1 MDLSRMTNPADGSPG
16 SGEAASGRDGNGR
29 EGNDREVSEL
39 ASANPAPVI
48 AALLKKRG
56 VMELTSFGMSMY
68 PLIREGDI
76 SRFVR
81 VNAESLAVGDICL
94 FVSGSVVLT
103 GHRLVE
109 IQGGDGDRQ
118 YVFCGDTSYAPDDP
132 VGPESILGLWT
143 GVKRGRM
150 AARAGR
156 TRSSR
161 DALAAEKGGRING
174 RKTVAAASGRTSFER
189 RGSNREKAEDE
200 TVTGDGLERS
210 EHGSQRNE
218 WLTPRHMQ
226 ARLLRFLILRFPI
239 ARKFTRRLG
248 VWSMARK
255 SIYRTGLK

>member
-1 MDLSRMTNPADGSPG
+1 MLDLSRMNNPSDGLPG
-16 SGEAASGRDGNGR
+16 SAEAASGRDGNGR
-29 EGNDREVSEL
+29 DRREQEL
-39 ASANPAPVI
+39 IEHASSNPAPVI

-56 VMELTSFGMSMY
+56 FMELTSFGMSMY

-94 FVSGSVVLT
+94 FVSGSGILT
-103 GHRLVE
+103 GHRLVDIRGE
-109 IQGGDGDRQ
+109 DGARQ

-143 GVKRGRM
+143 GVKRGRL
-150 AARAGR
+150 AARV
-156 TRSSR
+156 RSSR
-161 DALAAEKGGRING
+161 DSAAAEKGGRING
-174 RKTVAAASGRTSFER
+174 RKTMAAASGGTSFER
-189 RGSNREKAEDE
+189 RGSNRGKAEDE
-200 TVTGDGLERS
+200 TAAGDALERG
-210 EHGSQRNE
+210 EHGSQGNK

-239 ARKFTRRLG
+239 ARKFTRKLG

-255 SIYRTGLK
+255 SIYRTGLKGR